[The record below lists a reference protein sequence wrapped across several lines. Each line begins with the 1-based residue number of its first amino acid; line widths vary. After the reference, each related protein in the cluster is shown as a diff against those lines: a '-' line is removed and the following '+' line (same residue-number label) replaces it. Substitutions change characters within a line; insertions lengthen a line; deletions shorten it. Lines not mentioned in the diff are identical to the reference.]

1 MGKTHRTLL
10 LCSMCFVIQST
21 VAHLTLLKSSFGVC
35 KLKQLE
41 LQFNLQDRRAH
52 SVGLSCEGDCFYIVH
67 PTTRVHILTQYTR
80 DIRALLH
87 KVEQF
92 YCKASRLNW
101 DGSYL
106 WQCNVQIEHPLRI
119 GEATEAAAA
128 GLPDWL
134 IQTAGRWR
142 SDAYKRYIQDHK

>member
-10 LCSMCFVIQST
+10 LCSMALLYST
-21 VAHLTLLKSSFGVC
+21 VACLALLKSSFGVC

-52 SVGLSCEGDCFYIVH
+52 SVGLSCEGDCFYIVR
-67 PTTRVHILTQYTR
+67 PTTRVHILTQYIR

-101 DGSYL
+101 DG
-106 WQCNVQIEHPLRI
+106 
-119 GEATEAAAA
+119 
-128 GLPDWL
+128 
-134 IQTAGRWR
+134 
-142 SDAYKRYIQDHK
+142 